1 MAMLSQNSLLLTQL
15 YKVVLSFS
23 IECLLLKLSTFEFHC
38 VKRLSRLFQCGS
50 RMVERFERW
59 KVKLA
64 VPFLGK
70 RMLIDG

>member
-1 MAMLSQNSLLLTQL
+1 MLSQNSMMLTQL

-23 IECLLLKLSTFEFHC
+23 IECLLHKLSTFEFHC
-38 VKRLSRLFQCGS
+38 VKRRTRLFQCGS

-59 KVKLA
+59 KVKPAFPLM
-64 VPFLGK
+64 LCK